1 MKEAYMNTNELFGK
15 EVLDVSANKI
25 GKVVDLDFDIQ
36 NGIID
41 HIIVKA
47 GLIKR
52 YAVSL
57 DKIDKIGDRIVLK
70 IREDE
75 LPKK

>member
-1 MKEAYMNTNELFGK
+1 MNTRELFGK
-15 EVLDVSANKI
+15 EVLDVNANKI
-25 GKVVDLDFDIQ
+25 GKVVDLDFDMQ
-36 NGIID
+36 KGMID

-47 GLIKR
+47 GLTKR

-70 IREDE
+70 TGEEE
-75 LPKK
+75 LQKK

>member
-1 MKEAYMNTNELFGK
+1 MNTHELFGK

-25 GKVVDLDFDIQ
+25 GKVVDLDFDTQ
-36 NGIID
+36 KGMID

-47 GLIKR
+47 GLTKR

-57 DKIDKIGDRIVLK
+57 DKIDKIGDTIVLK
-70 IREDE
+70 IGKDE
-75 LPKK
+75 LQKK

>member
-1 MKEAYMNTNELFGK
+1 MNTNELFGK

-47 GLIKR
+47 RLIKR

-70 IREDE
+70 IRGDE